1 MPIFRERQVADVV
14 ICQNN
19 AIINGSVSDCARNA
33 VSMPFAFFNAVRFYA
48 YCIFYYY
55 YCGFNKMTP
64 QRT

>member
-1 MPIFRERQVADVV
+1 MI
-14 ICQNN
+14 ICNNN
-19 AIINGSVSDCARNA
+19 AIINCSVSDCARNA

-55 YCGFNKMTP
+55 YYGFNKITP